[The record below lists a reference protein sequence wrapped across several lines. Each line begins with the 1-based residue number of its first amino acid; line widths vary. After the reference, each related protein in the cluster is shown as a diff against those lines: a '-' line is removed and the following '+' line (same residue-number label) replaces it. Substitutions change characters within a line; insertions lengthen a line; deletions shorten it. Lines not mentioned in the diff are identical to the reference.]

1 VVQREDKSTA
11 ADKPGVSD
19 TTPLRIAGSWLQALT
34 DGSREVVALLDQDGS
49 VQYLSVSGAVQ
60 NMLGYEALEI
70 MAMSPTEL
78 LHPLD
83 TRRVLDGFRTV
94 AAHPGGRIT
103 LEYRAR
109 HRTGHYVRLES
120 TAVNRLRND
129 YVAAIVVHTREV
141 HASELP
147 PARPSA
153 PPLPNIDDEAD
164 FLHGVAEAIERA
176 SGEAYKFSVLVL
188 ELDRGDTLVE
198 AYGEAVAEGV
208 MAEVG
213 RRLAALLRPGDSLC
227 RLPESRHAILLDG
240 VGDRPLAERIAARV
254 QKTVGNRFHVRGQ
267 DILSS
272 AIIGM
277 ATSERRYERA
287 EDVIRD
293 ASLAAAQ
300 ARNAGPKQRRAVYR
314 TQMHVEKTR
323 HLSLLAELH
332 NALQRGQ
339 FRVYYL
345 PIIGLATR
353 TVSGFEAL
361 VRWQHPDRGI
371 ISPDLFIPVAE
382 DTGLIVPL
390 GEWIMREACRQM
402 ADWHA
407 RYQMDP
413 PLTLSVNVAAKQFA
427 EYDLHELVQEIIK
440 ETGFDGHQLTLEVC
454 ERAVVECGDA
464 VAESLRRLGKLGVSA
479 SLDNFGVGASSFAYL
494 HQMPYSRLKIDR
506 SLVQEMATGGRGREL
521 VQAIVNL
528 AHNLSMEVIA
538 EGVETPGQA
547 AQLSKMWC
555 EYAQGYLFG
564 KPMDSD
570 EAGAFIASYPRW
582 WE

>member
-1 VVQREDKSTA
+1 MRGQAGGA
-11 ADKPGVSD
+11 ADS
-19 TTPLRIAGSWLQALT
+19 S
-34 DGSREVVALLDQDGS
+34 E
-49 VQYLSVSGAVQ
+49 
-60 NMLGYEALEI
+60 
-70 MAMSPTEL
+70 
-78 LHPLD
+78 
-83 TRRVLDGFRTV
+83 RRGG
-94 AAHPGGRIT
+94 AAHPGGRISV
-103 LEYRAR
+103 EFRAR
-109 HRTGHYVRLES
+109 HRAGHYVRLES
-120 TAVNRLRND
+120 TAVNRLRNE

-141 HASELP
+141 HTSELP
-147 PARPSA
+147 PPRPSA

-188 ELDRGDTLVE
+188 ELDRGDSLTE

-208 MAEVG
+208 FAEVG

-227 RLPESRHAILLDG
+227 RLDAARHAILLDG
-240 VGDRPLAERIAARV
+240 VGDRALAERIAARV
-254 QKTVGNRFHVRGQ
+254 QKTVGSRFHVKGQ

-277 ATSERRYERA
+277 ATSERCYERA

-293 ASLAAAQ
+293 ASLAASQ
-300 ARNAGPKQRRAVYR
+300 ARTTGSKQRRVVYR

-345 PIIGLATR
+345 PFIGLATR

-390 GEWIMREACRQM
+390 GEWVMREACRQM
-402 ADWHA
+402 VEWHA
-407 RYQMDP
+407 RYSMDP
-413 PLTLSVNVAAKQFA
+413 PLSLSVNVAAKQFA
-427 EYDLHELVQEIIK
+427 EFDLHERVEEIVK
-440 ETGFDGHQLTLEVC
+440 ETSFDANQLTLEVC
-454 ERAVVECGDA
+454 ERAVIECGDA
-464 VAESLRRLGKLGVSA
+464 VSETLRRLGKMGVKA

-494 HQMPYSRLKIDR
+494 HQMPYARLKIDR
-506 SLVQEMATGGRGREL
+506 SLVGAMTEGGRKREL
-521 VQAIVNL
+521 VQAIVSL
-528 AHNLSMEVIA
+528 AHNLSMEVVA

-564 KPMDSD
+564 KPMSAD
-570 EAGAFIASYPRW
+570 EAGAFIAAYPRW